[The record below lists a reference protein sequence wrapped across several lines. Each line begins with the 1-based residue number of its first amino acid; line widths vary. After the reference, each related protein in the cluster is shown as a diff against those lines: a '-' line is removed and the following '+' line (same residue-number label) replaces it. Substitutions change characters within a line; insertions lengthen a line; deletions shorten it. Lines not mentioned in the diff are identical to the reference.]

1 MKKIILLISLVSLL
15 FISCENSLSKI
26 ENLSLVETSTN
37 TTAVTTRPSE
47 DGKTYITFGD
57 ISFENESR
65 TINPV
70 YNRDHLTGL
79 SLKGMETAKITP
91 TTTPNKIEII
101 MINIT
106 SNKLKSS
113 SLFLSSSLN
122 KLSHHFFIL

>member
-1 MKKIILLISLVSLL
+1 MKKNILLISLISLF

-70 YNRDHLTGL
+70 YNLNDLTAL
-79 SLKGMETAKITP
+79 FIKGMETSKVTP
-91 TTTPNKIEII
+91 TTSSKYFEKSMVVFGIKATSEMENLTIRSSALFEI
-101 MINIT
+101 
-106 SNKLKSS
+106 
-113 SLFLSSSLN
+113 LSP
-122 KLSHHFFIL
+122 